1 VHLPELSRRQLPD
14 AGDVPVLQAELRVRG
29 VRAMS
34 MLTIGIDPGLTGAIA
49 FLGPSGELEHLA
61 DLPVIRDGKLAWIDA
76 QGLTSTII
84 DTLRGRPARA
94 VIERVNAFP
103 GQGRSS
109 AFNFG
114 VSFGSLLA
122 LVQARYLPIELV
134 TPAVW
139 KRAMGLG
146 SDKRASLNKARLLY
160 PMAELDLAKHDGR
173 AEALLLA
180 HFAYTRN
187 RT

>member
-1 VHLPELSRRQLPD
+1 
-14 AGDVPVLQAELRVRG
+14 
-29 VRAMS
+29 MS
-34 MLTIGIDPGLTGAIA
+34 HVIGIDPGLTGAIA
-49 FLGPSGELEHLA
+49 ILSPHGEVEELA

-76 QGLTSTII
+76 QPLTSLLI

-94 VIERVNAFP
+94 IIEREQAFP

-109 AFNFG
+109 CFNFG

-134 TPAVW
+134 TPATW
-139 KRAMGLG
+139 KRALGL
-146 SDKRASLNKARLLY
+146 SRDKKASLDKARLLF
-160 PMAELDLAKHDGR
+160 PSAELHLAKHEGR

-180 HFAYTRN
+180 HWALTRGV
-187 RT
+187 RAAA